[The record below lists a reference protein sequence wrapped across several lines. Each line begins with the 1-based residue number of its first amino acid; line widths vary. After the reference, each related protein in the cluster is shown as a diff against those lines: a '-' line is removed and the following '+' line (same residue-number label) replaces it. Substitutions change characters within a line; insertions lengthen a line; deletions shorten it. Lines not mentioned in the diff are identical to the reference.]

1 MQQPVLPSSGPVEGS
16 CRNGHPWSTTARW
29 SPRGGR
35 YCVECA
41 RLRQQRRRH
50 AHPAQAPP
58 VVPPAPPD
66 LLTAVGAFLAHGAPI
81 YSDFARTGCLYCNT
95 DFHLLLTQGHAST
108 CLWAHLR
115 DTYKALHPA

>member
-1 MQQPVLPSSGPVEGS
+1 MQQPVLPSRGPVEGS

-29 SPRGGR
+29 STGGGAAGGG
-35 YCVECA
+35 A
-41 RLRQQRRRH
+41 RTPHSSVRRH

-58 VVPPAPPD
+58 VVLPAPPD
-66 LLTAVGAFLAHGAPI
+66 LVAAAGAFLAHGAPI

-115 DTYKALHPA
+115 DTYKAIHPA